1 MSYIPQPKDITNF
14 IGSGLSPQ
22 TYNSESMFRGPS
34 LPQQQGLNSSTM
46 QPPGLPSSSP
56 MAPNSSMQ
64 MSQAPQQPMGM
75 NPQILQM
82 LMGQMGNRQ
91 PTLGA
96 NPMMGMLR

>member
-22 TYNSESMFRGPS
+22 TYNSDSMFRGPS
-34 LPQQQGLNSSTM
+34 LPQQQGLNPNAAPGGM
-46 QPPGLPSSSP
+46 PQP
-56 MAPNSSMQ
+56 MQ
-64 MSQAPQQPMGM
+64 MPQMPQAPQQPMGM

-82 LMGQMGNRQ
+82 LMGRMGSRQ